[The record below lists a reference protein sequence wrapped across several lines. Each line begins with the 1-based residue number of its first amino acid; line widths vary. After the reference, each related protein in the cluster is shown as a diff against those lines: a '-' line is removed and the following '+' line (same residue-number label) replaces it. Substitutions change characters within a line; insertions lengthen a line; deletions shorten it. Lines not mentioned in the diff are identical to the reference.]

1 MIASQKAYTHLVR
14 RVLLPM
20 IGLVALL
27 LVGLLAAVW
36 VVAAHQT
43 SAAVGEEI
51 RLVRSAL
58 AMRGEYMRKIA
69 LDYGT
74 WDEAYQNLVAEPDA
88 AWSDENIGFWSS
100 SHYGFDMALV
110 VGPDGEAEY
119 IADHGERVSSSM
131 SAMLPD
137 GADAIVRAAV
147 LPTGEGAASG
157 LLLSDAGPAIAA
169 AAIIR
174 RGEHDQPAEAER
186 HVLILVDVLDDKTLA
201 QFERAYPLAHLRLET
216 PSFAAAA
223 SAAIVDDEGRTIARL
238 AWDGE
243 RPGDDLLRVAIP
255 IWLAVA
261 AAFGLLIWT
270 GTGQVRSSTRIVA
283 ASVHRATHD
292 ALTDLPN
299 RVLLFERLDAA
310 ARALGEGGAP
320 FAVAYLDLDGFKA
333 VNDRHGHAEGDRVL
347 CAVAARLR
355 DLVAA
360 ERDTVARL
368 GGDEFALLLF
378 SGRGDRG
385 RLDGLARR
393 FIAAIETPI
402 ALGNGVEAS
411 VSATVGLSLAP
422 GDSSDPLALL
432 RQADEALYAG
442 KRAGKRRALFHDS
455 VERGLAPAA

>member
-43 SAAVGEEI
+43 SAAEGEEL

-74 WDEAYQNLVAEPDA
+74 WEEAYQNLVTEPDL

-110 VGPDGEAEY
+110 VGPDGKADY
-119 IADHGERVSSSM
+119 TADHGERVSSSV
-131 SAMLPD
+131 STMLPE
-137 GADAIVRAAV
+137 GVDAVVRAAV
-147 LPTGEGAASG
+147 SPTGEGAASG
-157 LLLSDAGPAIAA
+157 LLQSAAGPAIVA

-174 RGEHDQPAEAER
+174 RNENDQPAEAGR
-186 HVLILVDVLDDKTLA
+186 HVLILVDALDERTLT
-201 QFERAYPLAHLRLET
+201 QFERAYPLAHLRVA
-216 PSFAAAA
+216 PA
-223 SAAIVDDEGRTIARL
+223 SAAGPAVAPIVDPDGRTIASL

-261 AAFGLLIWT
+261 VAFALLIWT
-270 GTGQVRSSTRIVA
+270 GIGQVRSSARIVA

-299 RVLLFERLDAA
+299 RVLLFERLDTA

-320 FAVAYLDLDGFKA
+320 FAIAYLDLDGFKA
-333 VNDRHGHAEGDRVL
+333 VNDRHGHAEGDKVL
-347 CAVAARLR
+347 CTVAARLR
-355 DLVAA
+355 ELVA

-385 RLDGLARR
+385 RLNALARR
-393 FIAAIETPI
+393 FIAAIEKPI
-402 ALGNGVEAS
+402 ALGSGQEAF

-422 GDSSDPLALL
+422 GDSTDPLILL

-442 KRAGKRRALFHDS
+442 KRAGKRRALFHDA
-455 VERGLAPAA
+455 VERVLAPAA

>member
-36 VVAAHQT
+36 IVAEHQT
-43 SAAVGEEI
+43 NAAEGEEV

-74 WDEAYQNLVAEPDA
+74 WDEAYENLVAEPDA
-88 AWSDENIGFWSS
+88 SWSDENIGSWSS

-110 VGPDGEAEY
+110 VGPDGRAGY
-119 IADHGERVSSSM
+119 AADHGERISAPVS
-131 SAMLPD
+131 ALLPD
-137 GADAIVRAAV
+137 GAEAIVRAAV
-147 LPTGEGAASG
+147 SPTGEGAASG
-157 LLLSDAGPAIAA
+157 LLLSSAGPAIAA

-174 RGEHDQPAEAER
+174 RSEHDQPAEAER
-186 HVLILVDVLDDKTLA
+186 HVLILIDALDDKTLA
-201 QFERAYPLAHLRLET
+201 QFERAYPLAHLRLEA
-216 PSFAAAA
+216 PSFEAAA
-223 SAAIVDDEGRTIARL
+223 SETIVDAEGRTIARL

-261 AAFGLLIWT
+261 VAFALLILT

-320 FAVAYLDLDGFKA
+320 FAIAYLDLDGFKA
-333 VNDRHGHAEGDRVL
+333 VNDRHGHAEGDKVL
-347 CAVAARLR
+347 CTVAARLR
-355 DLVAA
+355 ELVA

-385 RLDGLARR
+385 RLDALARR

-402 ALGNGVEAS
+402 ALGSGQEAFI
-411 VSATVGLSLAP
+411 SATVGLSLAP
-422 GDSSDPLALL
+422 GDSTDPLILL

-442 KRAGKRRALFHDS
+442 KRAGKRRALFHDA
-455 VERGLAPAA
+455 VERVLAPAA